1 MFQKTKRRP
10 VHARAGAAG
19 MTPDD
24 PPFVRGDV
32 QHGLCRNAAH
42 TWAEARP
49 RHLRGMSGW
58 PHNRPNA
65 RIVRVSIFAGN
76 RRTET
81 GQNCNNS
88 GSGVTRE
95 RPGSCRIVPTGAR
108 GAGCCWVCSS
118 GASWADGKRKGR
130 RPASLPAPC
139 PVTPIEAQNT
149 DGELCALVADAGL
162 SGCHVLMCWPA
173 ASVLRLGAAA
183 MLMVYHPRLMRRGS
197 GSSGPH

>member
-81 GQNCNNS
+81 GQNCNKS
-88 GSGVTRE
+88 GSGE
-95 RPGSCRIVPTGAR
+95 KGSAPARAGSFRQVRGAR
-108 GAGCCWVCSS
+108 DAAGCAPLAHHGPMGRGKGAGLQAC
-118 GASWADGKRKGR
+118 R
-130 RPASLPAPC
+130 RPVQSPRSKHKIRTGNYARSSQMRVFRG
-139 PVTPIEAQNT
+139 VTCSCA
-149 DGELCALVADAGL
+149 GRLRRFSGWGRLLC
-162 SGCHVLMCWPA
+162 
-173 ASVLRLGAAA
+173 
-183 MLMVYHPRLMRRGS
+183 
-197 GSSGPH
+197 